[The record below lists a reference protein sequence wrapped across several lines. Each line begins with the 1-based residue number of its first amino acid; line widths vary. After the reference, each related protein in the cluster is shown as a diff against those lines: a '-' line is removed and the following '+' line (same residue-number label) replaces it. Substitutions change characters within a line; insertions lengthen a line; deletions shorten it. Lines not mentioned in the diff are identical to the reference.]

1 MKRRRSLGRR
11 DIVMYTVSAILLLE
25 TLSAAASIG
34 AAAIFWW
41 LFLGVVFLI
50 PFALIC
56 AEMGCTYPEQGGIYA
71 WVRDAFGGRWGA
83 RASWCYWINTAVW
96 LPAIYILFAGI
107 LAQLFFPSLPLAWQI
122 AIGIAL
128 TWISMALNMV
138 TLDIGKWVPNLGA
151 AVKVLIFVVIIA
163 AAAVHAQSEGFA
175 NPIDW
180 QTIRPDWNSSLAFIP
195 AIIYGMLG
203 FELVS
208 ASSEEMIDP
217 GRDVPRGV
225 LISGMLILLLY
236 TFATAAVLAA
246 LPAAEVDLVEGLI
259 ATLQQLL
266 GDHAFGR
273 TAVALLGV
281 GALYTFFANGV
292 TWAIGCNRAAAEAAR
307 EGELPRFLAYENR
320 VGAPVG
326 AALVMGAFSTLIL
339 ILYGALAATS
349 EDLFWSLFAFSA
361 VIFLLPYL
369 GLMLAFVRAR
379 THDRQRPRPFKVP
392 GGDRTAI
399 SCAYLC
405 FLTLTASIVLFV
417 YVPEEGI
424 QHPVL
429 WGALCTLLIG
439 ELAVRWSG
447 RGGVQYSARSTS
459 HASPSCQ
466 TKQIPPL
473 DGTA

>member
-1 MKRRRSLGRR
+1 MTERRRSLGRR
-11 DIVMYTVSAILLLE
+11 DIVLYTVSAILLLE
-25 TLSAAASIG
+25 TLTAAASIG

-41 LFLGVVFLI
+41 LLLGVAFLI
-50 PFALIC
+50 PFGLIC

-107 LAQLFFPSLPLAWQI
+107 LAQLFSPSLPLAWQI
-122 AIGIAL
+122 AIGIGL
-128 TWISMALNMV
+128 TWISMALNVV

-151 AVKVLIFVVIIA
+151 AVKVLIFLVIIV
-163 AAAVHAQSEGFA
+163 AAAVHVQSEGFA
-175 NPIDW
+175 NPINFE
-180 QTIRPDWNSSLAFIP
+180 TLRPDWDSSLAYIP

-225 LISGMLILLLY
+225 LISGLSILLLY
-236 TFATAAVLAA
+236 VFATTAVLAV
-246 LPAAEVDLVEGLI
+246 LPVEQVDLVEGLV
-259 ATLQQLL
+259 ATLERLL
-266 GDHAFGR
+266 GDSTPAR
-273 TAVALLGV
+273 TLVVILGV

-292 TWAIGCNRAAAEAAR
+292 TWSIGCNRAAAEAAR
-307 EGELPRFLAYENR
+307 EGELPGLLGFENQA
-320 VGAPVG
+320 GTPVG

-339 ILYGALAATS
+339 VLYGALAATS

-369 GLMLAFVRAR
+369 GLMLAFVHAR
-379 THDRQRPRPFKVP
+379 IHDPDRPRPFSVP
-392 GGDRTAI
+392 GGTVAARG
-399 SCAYLC
+399 CAYLC
-405 FLTLTASIVLFV
+405 FLLLASSIVLFV
-417 YVPEEGI
+417 YVPGEGI

-429 WGALCTLLIG
+429 WGALGTLTIG
-439 ELAVRWSG
+439 ELAIRWSE
-447 RGGVQYSARSTS
+447 RSRQN
-459 HASPSCQ
+459 ASY
-466 TKQIPPL
+466 
-473 DGTA
+473 

>member
-1 MKRRRSLGRR
+1 MTERRRSLGQR

-71 WVRDAFGGRWGA
+71 WIRDAFGGRWGA

-107 LAQLFFPSLPLAWQI
+107 LAQLFFPGLPLAWQI
-122 AIGIAL
+122 GIGIGL
-128 TWISMALNMV
+128 TWVSMALNMV
-138 TLDIGKWVPNLGA
+138 TLDVGKWVPNLGA
-151 AVKVLIFVVIIA
+151 TVKVLIFVVIIA
-163 AAAVHAQSEGFA
+163 AAGVHVQAEGFA
-175 NPIDW
+175 NPINFE
-180 QTIRPDWNSSLAFIP
+180 TIKPDWGSSLAYIP

-208 ASSEEMIDP
+208 ASSAEMIDP

-225 LISGMLILLLY
+225 LASGLLILLLY
-236 TFATAAVLAA
+236 TFATLAVLAA
-246 LPAAEVDLVEGLI
+246 IPAAEVDLVEGLI
-259 ATLQQLL
+259 ATLERLFGDGSVAQTLVTAL
-266 GDHAFGR
+266 GI
-273 TAVALLGV
+273 

-307 EGELPRFLAYENR
+307 EGELPPWLGYETR
-320 VGAPVG
+320 SGTPMG
-326 AALVMGAFSTLIL
+326 AALVMGAFSTFIL
-339 ILYGALAATS
+339 ILYGALAGTG
-349 EDLFWSLFAFSA
+349 EELFWSLFAFSA

-369 GLMLAFVRAR
+369 GLMLAFVRTR
-379 THDRQRPRPFKVP
+379 TRDGERARPFSLP
-392 GGDRTAI
+392 GGNAGAKGG
-399 SCAYLC
+399 AYLC
-405 FLTLTASIVLFV
+405 FLMLGASVVLFV

-424 QHPVL
+424 QHAVL
-429 WGALCTLLIG
+429 WGALGTLAMG
-439 ELAVRWSG
+439 ELAIWWSG
-447 RGGVQYSARSTS
+447 RIRQN
-459 HASPSCQ
+459 
-466 TKQIPPL
+466 
-473 DGTA
+473 